1 MRNAIIEVISNLIK
15 DVANS
20 EDEGEPGSQ
29 KRDLDNYFGL
39 LFDRFL
45 DLNGFVRS
53 KVVTIFSRILE

>member
-20 EDEGEPGSQ
+20 EDENEPGQQ
-29 KRDLDNYFGL
+29 KRELDNFFGL

-45 DLNGFVRS
+45 DTNGFVRS
-53 KVVTIFSRILE
+53 KVVTILSRNLE

>member
-1 MRNAIIEVISNLIK
+1 MRNAIIEVLGNLIK

-20 EDEGEPGSQ
+20 EDETEPGQQ
-29 KRDLDNYFGL
+29 KRELENFFGL